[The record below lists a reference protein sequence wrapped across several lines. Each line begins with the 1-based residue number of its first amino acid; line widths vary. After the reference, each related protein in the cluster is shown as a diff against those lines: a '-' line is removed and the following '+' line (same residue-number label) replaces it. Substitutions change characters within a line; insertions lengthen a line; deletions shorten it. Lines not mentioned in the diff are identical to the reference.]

1 MLLKVEVFGE
11 IPGGRKGSAGMEEF
25 PEKDVMRTD
34 LELSLQLFAAVS
46 KFTWVH
52 NLIPQDLTLFSMDCA
67 NKNK

>member
-46 KFTWVH
+46 KFT
-52 NLIPQDLTLFSMDCA
+52 
-67 NKNK
+67 